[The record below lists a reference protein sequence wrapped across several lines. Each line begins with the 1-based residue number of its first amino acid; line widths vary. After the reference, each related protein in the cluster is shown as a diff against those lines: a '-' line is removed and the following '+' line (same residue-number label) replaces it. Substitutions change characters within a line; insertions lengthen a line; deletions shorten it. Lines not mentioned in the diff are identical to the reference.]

1 MFKKTRSQ
9 VMFVECFGSPCKVI
23 VYNNIGLTRQFFP
36 NIQKNSKSIGIYH
49 HTLKKRT
56 LDHEGV
62 ELATAMVAIWI
73 WFFLLTFGIL
83 GTGMMAGVREAVFFG
98 MTQFPFESY

>member
-36 NIQKNSKSIGIYH
+36 NIQKIPKIYRYIPPY
-49 HTLKKRT
+49 LKKKDAGPRGCGT
-56 LDHEGV
+56 CHSHGCHMDLVFLADVLD
-62 ELATAMVAIWI
+62 
-73 WFFLLTFGIL
+73 L
-83 GTGMMAGVREAVFFG
+83 GNWNDGRC
-98 MTQFPFESY
+98 S